1 MLQLFMFQDDLRVA
15 RKHASVTATHF
26 MFGNVFTQLLLS
38 LPPSV
43 AALAEK
49 LSLINNTLLLIKSQ
63 DYKKLIVLNEDFFK
77 RQSLLELTCLAF
89 IS

>member
-15 RKHASVTATHF
+15 CKHASVTATHF

-49 LSLINNTLLLIKSQ
+49 LSLINNI
-63 DYKKLIVLNEDFFK
+63 LIVYI
-77 RQSLLELTCLAF
+77 AF
-89 IS
+89 YKITRLYKINSTE